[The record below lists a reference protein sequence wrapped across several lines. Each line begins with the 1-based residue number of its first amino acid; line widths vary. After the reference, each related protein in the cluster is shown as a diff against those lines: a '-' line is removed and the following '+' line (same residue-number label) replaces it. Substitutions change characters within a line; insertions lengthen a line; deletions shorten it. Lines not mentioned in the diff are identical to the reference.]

1 MLTTDY
7 HLHSTH
13 SADGHGSIL
22 QMADAALAA
31 GLTEIG
37 FAEHIDFDRADPH
50 YGYLDDAAYSESLAE
65 ARAAFAGRLAIRK
78 GIEFDFRRAF
88 GEEVGDVLAAMDFDF
103 LIGSVHTAAGQAI
116 YRLETGT
123 PADLDLRGLL
133 ADYLD
138 EVEALAASGW
148 CHVLGHFD
156 YVFKQVPA
164 RVAACRDAWYWDRV
178 DAILARC
185 VVGGVALEVN
195 THHILDR
202 GLGLAAD
209 GDIVARYVALGG
221 GRIVVGSDAH
231 RPSDVAHGFAEAEAM
246 LRAAGYDEVTGFAE
260 GKPRSVRMINGK

>member
-1 MLTTDY
+1 MIITDY

-13 SADGHGSIL
+13 SADGHASVME
-22 QMADAALAA
+22 MADAALAA

-37 FAEHIDFDRADPH
+37 FAEHIDFDRLDPH
-50 YGYLDDAAYSESLAE
+50 YGYLDDAAYTESLAE
-65 ARAAFAGRLAIRK
+65 ARDAFADRLVIRK
-78 GIEFDFRRAF
+78 GFEFDFRRAF
-88 GEEVGDVLAAMDFDF
+88 GEEVGEVLAGLDFDF

-116 YRLETGT
+116 YRLEGGT
-123 PADLDLRGLL
+123 PDDRDLQALL
-133 ADYLD
+133 ADYFD
-138 EVEALAASGW
+138 EVEALVASGW

-156 YVFKQVPA
+156 YVFKQLPD

-185 VVGGVALEVN
+185 LGGGVALEVN

-202 GLGLAAD
+202 GLGLSAD
-209 GDIVARYVALGG
+209 AGIVARYAALGG

-246 LRAAGYDEVTGFAE
+246 LRAAGFVEVTGFDE
-260 GKPRSVRMINGK
+260 GKPYAVPMENDQ